1 MEQTITAEIGSKYGP
16 FDIAM
21 IPIWRGGTLSLIARL
36 GFRVRF
42 FSSLLTSYSS
52 TKYIITHITMSGS
65 PLIPSQLIH
74 SPDSFLTSMHA
85 TPAQALQ
92 MHVDLRARHS
102 LAMHFAT
109 FAGSDH
115 EALEPIVE
123 LEQAKRAMGMV
134 TGAADRQG
142 SKDEE
147 GERKAVVTV
156 GDWWIESGMGI
167 IDVGETAVVH
177 VGKTPPSSEPSKDH
191 PTVS

>member
-1 MEQTITAEIGSKYGP
+1 
-16 FDIAM
+16 
-21 IPIWRGGTLSLIARL
+21 
-36 GFRVRF
+36 
-42 FSSLLTSYSS
+42 
-52 TKYIITHITMSGS
+52 MSGP
-65 PLIPSQLIH
+65 PLIPPQLIH

-92 MHVDLRARHS
+92 MHVELRARHS

-109 FAGSDH
+109 FAGSDY

-147 GERKAVVTV
+147 GERNAVMTV

-191 PTVS
+191 STVS